1 MSNLANA
8 RTKFFTGGTYAA
20 GDDLSLVAAWTEVAD
35 LTDIGDFGDE
45 AEAITYEVIGDG
57 RTRKLKGTRNAGTF
71 DVTVARKAGDPGQDA
86 MKVAELANSPVSLK
100 VELEDG
106 TQFLFAG
113 LVMSAKRTLGGAND
127 VIKITY
133 AIEITTEVD
142 EVAA

>member
-1 MSNLANA
+1 MTNLANA
-8 RTKFFTGGTYAA
+8 RTKFFTGGAYAA
-20 GDDLSLVAAWTEVAD
+20 GDDLSAVVSWTEVAD

-86 MKVAELANSPVSLK
+86 MKIAEMANSPVSLK
-100 VELEDG
+100 VVLEDG
-106 TQFLFAG
+106 TEFMFAG

-127 VIKITY
+127 VIKVTY

>member
-1 MSNLANA
+1 MTNLANA
-8 RTKFFTGGTYAA
+8 RTKFFTGGAYAA
-20 GDDLSLVAAWTEVAD
+20 GDDLSAVVSWTEVSD

-45 AEAITYEVIGDG
+45 AEVVSYEVIGDG

-86 MKVAELANSPVSLK
+86 MRVAELANSPVSLK

-133 AIEITTEVD
+133 SIEITTEVD